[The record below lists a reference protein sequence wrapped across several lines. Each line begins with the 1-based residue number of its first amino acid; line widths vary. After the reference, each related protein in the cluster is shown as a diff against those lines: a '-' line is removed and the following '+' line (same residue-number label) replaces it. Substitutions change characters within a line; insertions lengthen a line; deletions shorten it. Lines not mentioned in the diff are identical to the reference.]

1 MTYSLKSIA
10 LVGLLA
16 SAAPVA
22 ALAQDSNA
30 AAGVSTDMGGSA
42 SVAAQGAGTDV
53 GVNVDTGASADAGT
67 TSGMGQGEAV
77 KTYGQLIADLKANGA
92 ASTDQFS
99 DYQVGTD
106 GEVEIVAL
114 SDLQG
119 KGAENGSAA
128 LKNAAGS
135 DVDADYSQ
143 LPDGVFEG
151 TGYTADDVET
161 AFIDTDGNLVVV
173 VNGNA

>member
-53 GVNVDTGASADAGT
+53 GANVDTGASADAGT
-67 TSGMGQGEAV
+67 TSGMGQGEDR
-77 KTYGQLIADLKANGA
+77 K
-92 ASTDQFS
+92 S
-99 DYQVGTD
+99 
-106 GEVEIVAL
+106 
-114 SDLQG
+114 
-119 KGAENGSAA
+119 
-128 LKNAAGS
+128 
-135 DVDADYSQ
+135 
-143 LPDGVFEG
+143 
-151 TGYTADDVET
+151 
-161 AFIDTDGNLVVV
+161 VV
-173 VNGNA
+173 